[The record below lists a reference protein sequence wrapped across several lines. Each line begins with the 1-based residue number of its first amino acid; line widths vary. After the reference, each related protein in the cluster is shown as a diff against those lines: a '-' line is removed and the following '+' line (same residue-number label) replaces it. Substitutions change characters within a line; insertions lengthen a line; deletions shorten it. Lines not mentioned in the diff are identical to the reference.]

1 MANIISRADV
11 SHSHEVA
18 LLFNEYRQFY
28 GCKNDVLA
36 AEQFICARLQDA
48 SSVVFMARSPEGMGL
63 GFVQLY
69 PSFSSLRL
77 APIFILNDVFV
88 TQHAR
93 CVGIGRALVQQA
105 AEYAK
110 AQGARALVLETQKE
124 NVRAQ
129 GLYEA
134 LGFVRDQKFLTY
146 ELEIHSL
153 LK

>member
-11 SHSHEVA
+11 SHCHEVA

-28 GCKNDVLA
+28 GCKDDVPA
-36 AEQFICARLQDA
+36 AEQFIRARLQDA
-48 SSVVFMARSPEGMGL
+48 SSVVFIARSPEGIGL

-69 PSFSSLRL
+69 PCYSSLRL

-105 AEYAK
+105 TEYAK
-110 AQGARALVLETQKE
+110 AQGARALVLETQKD